1 MYACEQYVQARV
13 VYRKRDIGD
22 REIMV
27 VVEKNIQ
34 GRERMGE

>member
-1 MYACEQYVQARV
+1 MYACEKYVQARV

-27 VVEKNIQ
+27 VVEKKYT
-34 GRERMGE
+34 GERKDG